1 MNRRMKAERRPAA
14 VGFVPVCSSVAGMP
28 CIISK
33 EGALRKRERALR
45 RECGCASCGRAA
57 VKITAIL
64 RPPRRSA
71 YVAHRT
77 YYGVGDGVGEVAS
90 TVGDRVGESASAAG
104 NTALPD
110 IFALSKFCCHWRC
123 KSSGP
128 SCRGAGRAC
137 FAGSPVVTFEGSGI
151 RARISARNS

>member
-1 MNRRMKAERRPAA
+1 MISRAIVQSAIVLMNRRMKAERRPAA

-28 CIISK
+28 CIMSK

-45 RECGCASCGRAA
+45 RECGWASSGRVA

-77 YYGVGDGVGEVAS
+77 YYGVGDGLGKVAS
-90 TVGDRVGESASAAG
+90 V
-104 NTALPD
+104 
-110 IFALSKFCCHWRC
+110 
-123 KSSGP
+123 
-128 SCRGAGRAC
+128 RGAGVGELVSTAEDGVGELASAEGKTAPPDISNLRC
-137 FAGSPVVTFEGSGI
+137 FWFCNFSSPGCL
-151 RARISARNS
+151 